1 MEYKLIGYAA
11 LGLFALFFLLRLV
24 GYLAFSKLV
33 ASEFEHII
41 ASDEHKTKGRFD

>member
-1 MEYKLIGYAA
+1 MEYKIIGYAA
-11 LGLFALFFLLRLV
+11 IALFTLFFFLRLL

-41 ASDEHKTKGRFD
+41 ASDDHKTKGRFD